1 MGIRRRYYVLAAL
14 LVLVT
19 AAALSFRRND
29 PMVWHRGDRQSYS
42 INSFSVMQSASAD
55 VQKMNQMLEISGTLN
70 MRVCEIRGGT
80 AVAAFQFSPLSVKLS
95 GKESESLEKSASSVF
110 FAEISSEGKFLKF
123 VFDGRTIAADDARAV
138 QDILKSAEFVVRK
151 YSLFKRAGDES
162 DDAAGTYA
170 VSYSYGDEVS
180 KTKKSYAPSRV
191 KGQRVEIK
199 RSAGK
204 ARYDGAHSWLSNAEY
219 GEFVVYYSGEKAM
232 LKVSSRMKLS
242 IVETSTAPLDI
253 WNDDLNYGMIA
264 LWKDTVSNP
273 GGEVTKSMSSGIS
286 LDEFKHKAAAI
297 MRESSS
303 YNGARLSELIDL
315 LSRCPE
321 AADLVPS
328 LVMGNKYPVSARL
341 MLVYALGRSGVEGA
355 ERNLVLIMGMPS
367 TGMETRIQAV
377 VGIGSLQAISKNTEN
392 TLWLAFKGR
401 ENAEF
406 RNAAVLALGAFAK
419 EGEGDAPA
427 GIKKRIRQEYS
438 SASGIGDKT
447 ALLLSA
453 GNTSD
458 PDMIPLIKDG
468 LADGNSHVRS
478 AAAGALHYMDDKKSN
493 GILVDQLAGE
503 SDSNVR
509 KSIVST
515 MYNKGADESTT
526 GAVFSALKKENSE
539 TVRSEMYR
547 YLLKNRNVD
556 GVKDGL
562 RSLLSA
568 ETSSTNRNMILT
580 ALLTEK
586 K

>member
-1 MGIRRRYYVLAAL
+1 MGIRRRYYALAAL

-19 AAALSFRRND
+19 AAALSVRRND
-29 PMVWHRGDRQSYS
+29 PIVWRLGDRQSYS
-42 INSFSVMQSASAD
+42 VNSFSVMQSASAD
-55 VQKMNQMLEISGTLN
+55 VQKIHQMLEISGTLN

-80 AVAAFQFSPLSVKLS
+80 IVAAFQFSPLSVKLS
-95 GKESESLEKSASSVF
+95 GKESESLERSASSVF
-110 FAEISSEGKFLKF
+110 FAELSPEGKFLKF
-123 VFDGRTIAADDARAV
+123 VFDGRVLAADDARAV
-138 QDILKSAEFVVRK
+138 QEILKSSEFIVRK
-151 YSLFKRAGDES
+151 YTLFKRAGDES
-162 DDAAGTYA
+162 DDSAGKFS
-170 VSYSYGDEVS
+170 VSYSYGDGIS
-180 KTKKSYAPSRV
+180 KTKTKYGSSRV

-204 ARYDGAHSWLSNAEY
+204 AEYDSLHSWLSSAEY

-232 LKVSSRMKLS
+232 LKVSSRLKLS
-242 IVETSTAPLDI
+242 IVETSTASLDI
-253 WNDDLNYGMIA
+253 WNDDLNYGIVSS
-264 LWKDTVSNP
+264 WKDTVSNP
-273 GGEVTKSMSSGIS
+273 GGEVMKSISGGIS
-286 LDEFKHKAAAI
+286 LDEFKRKAAAI
-297 MRESSS
+297 MSVSSA
-303 YNGARLSELIDL
+303 YNGARLAELIDL

-328 LVMGNKYPVSARL
+328 LVTGNKYPVPARL

-355 ERNLVLIMGMPS
+355 ERNLVSIMGMPA

-377 VGIGSLQAISKNTEN
+377 VGIGSLQTISRDTEN

-401 ENAEF
+401 ENSEF

-458 PDMIPLIKDG
+458 TDMIPLIKDG
-468 LADGNSHVRS
+468 LADGNPHVRS
-478 AAAGALHYMDDKKSN
+478 AAASALHYMDDKKSS
-493 GILVDQLAGE
+493 GILIDQLAEE

-547 YLLKNRNVD
+547 YLLKNRNVE

-562 RSLLSA
+562 RALLSA